1 MILGLHASVMLT
13 PQIRWNHPRDSA
25 FQKYRWHPKSLMA
38 PWIIDGRPDLGNFS
52 LILIDTSTPSAALIV
67 HPFNLFMMGGLKS
80 FQGLLSYGDNFIK
93 RKDQVLLWCCSSLL
107 GSREGWRKKFYSY
120 LTQAPLPKLYLKC
133 MSGGNIMRTGRRWR
147 EVTINQASTTGTPSP
162 RSHLPIRIT
171 HIRKINLCLR
181 QMKIDK
187 YVWVVHKYKST
198 FLWVPLSCPQP
209 IFSTPSALIC
219 HQSAA
224 LKRAVTVTIAI
235 EKQNNLSV
243 VLLEFESHIENGT
256 DAWIQ
261 QSESAFVQY

>member
-1 MILGLHASVMLT
+1 MTARITVIT
-13 PQIRWNHPRDSA
+13 CEWRIRGYADLLRTYG
-25 FQKYRWHPKSLMA
+25 FLM
-38 PWIIDGRPDLGNFS
+38 
-52 LILIDTSTPSAALIV
+52 
-67 HPFNLFMMGGLKS
+67 
-80 FQGLLSYGDNFIK
+80 
-93 RKDQVLLWCCSSLL
+93 RKD
-107 GSREGWRKKFYSY
+107 
-120 LTQAPLPKLYLKC
+120 
-133 MSGGNIMRTGRRWR
+133 GGNIMRTGRRWR

>member
-1 MILGLHASVMLT
+1 MAEKVLKQFDTIPSSPSPNYIWNACLVAISWGLGGVG
-13 PQIRWNHPRDSA
+13 
-25 FQKYRWHPKSLMA
+25 
-38 PWIIDGRPDLGNFS
+38 GRS
-52 LILIDTSTPSAALIV
+52 QS
-67 HPFNLFMMGGLKS
+67 
-80 FQGLLSYGDNFIK
+80 IK
-93 RKDQVLLWCCSSLL
+93 RPPQEHPPPAPTYPSVSLTFEK
-107 GSREGWRKKFYSY
+107 SIS
-120 LTQAPLPKLYLKC
+120 
-133 MSGGNIMRTGRRWR
+133 
-147 EVTINQASTTGTPSP
+147 AS
-162 RSHLPIRIT
+162 
-171 HIRKINLCLR
+171 
-181 QMKIDK
+181 DK

>member
-1 MILGLHASVMLT
+1 MSRFTFTWRQFHYEKKS
-13 PQIRWNHPRDSA
+13 SA
-25 FQKYRWHPKSLMA
+25 AFLMPKFKGFQERITGKVLKVY
-38 PWIIDGRPDLGNFS
+38 
-52 LILIDTSTPSAALIV
+52 DTSPPSPSPNYIWNACLVAISWGL
-67 HPFNLFMMGGLKS
+67 GGVGGRS
-80 FQGLLSYGDNFIK
+80 QSIK
-93 RKDQVLLWCCSSLL
+93 RPPQEHPPPAPTYPSVSLTFEK
-107 GSREGWRKKFYSY
+107 SIS
-120 LTQAPLPKLYLKC
+120 
-133 MSGGNIMRTGRRWR
+133 
-147 EVTINQASTTGTPSP
+147 AS
-162 RSHLPIRIT
+162 
-171 HIRKINLCLR
+171 
-181 QMKIDK
+181 DK

>member
-1 MILGLHASVMLT
+1 
-13 PQIRWNHPRDSA
+13 
-25 FQKYRWHPKSLMA
+25 
-38 PWIIDGRPDLGNFS
+38 
-52 LILIDTSTPSAALIV
+52 
-67 HPFNLFMMGGLKS
+67 
-80 FQGLLSYGDNFIK
+80 
-93 RKDQVLLWCCSSLL
+93 
-107 GSREGWRKKFYSY
+107 
-120 LTQAPLPKLYLKC
+120 
-133 MSGGNIMRTGRRWR
+133 MRTGRRWR

-162 RSHLPIRIT
+162 HSHLPIRIT

-181 QMKIDK
+181 QMKMGK

-243 VLLEFESHIENGT
+243 VLLEFEFHICPILNTENQILNT
-256 DAWIQ
+256 KYWIPNTNATCYLEGFECGQ
-261 QSESAFVQY
+261 QSSRGVFVDPHSHQLRIS